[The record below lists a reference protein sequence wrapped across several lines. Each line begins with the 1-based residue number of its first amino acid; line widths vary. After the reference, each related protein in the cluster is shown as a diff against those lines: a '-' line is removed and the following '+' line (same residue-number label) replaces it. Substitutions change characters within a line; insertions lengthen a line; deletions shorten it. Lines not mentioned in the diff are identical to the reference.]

1 MSGPP
6 EREVYRNLSSA
17 TDRFKREGRARFVWS
32 TLAAVGAHA
41 LLFFGSPSWITPA
54 RFEAKLRET
63 IIEWVVV
70 TFPSAGDADVVEP
83 ELEGDSLGED
93 VDVGTAAGEGAGT
106 QILSDED
113 LAATDALREVLLSRA
128 IVPTLVQPESVPTSL
143 EPPAGSGSVRIEGGG
158 ASTVDLQGLAAADSL
173 ALDLLNALRPE
184 LVVLNPSS
192 WILIRNPTDVENFM
206 RLRAA
211 AITDVSGRRSTS
223 VALWIDESGSV
234 EWAEVSQS
242 SGRTDL
248 DELALEL
255 FSEVAAFRPA
265 RDHGVRV
272 PTTAI
277 FTVHFPW

>member
-1 MSGPP
+1 M
-6 EREVYRNLSSA
+6 RL
-17 TDRFKREGRARFVWS
+17 VWS
-32 TLAAVGAHA
+32 TLAAVLVHA
-41 LLFFGSPSWITPA
+41 LVFVGSPSWITPA
-54 RFEAKLRET
+54 TFEARLRET

-70 TFPSAGDADVVEP
+70 TFPSAGDADVIEP
-83 ELEGDSLGED
+83 EFEGDGLGAE
-93 VDVGTAAGEGAGT
+93 VDVGTAAGEGAGAE
-106 QILSDED
+106 ILSDAD
-113 LAATDALREVLLSRA
+113 LAATDALREVLLSQA
-128 IVPTLVQPESVPTSL
+128 IVPSIVQPTSVPTSI
-143 EPPAGSGSVRIEGGG
+143 EPPESSGSMRIEGGG
-158 ASTVDLQGLAAADSL
+158 ATAVELEGLAAADSL

-184 LVVLNPSS
+184 LVVLNPST

-206 RLRAA
+206 RLRASA
-211 AITDVSGRRSTS
+211 MPDLSGGRRSTS
-223 VALWIDESGSV
+223 VALWIDETGSV

-265 RDHGVRV
+265 RDRGVRV